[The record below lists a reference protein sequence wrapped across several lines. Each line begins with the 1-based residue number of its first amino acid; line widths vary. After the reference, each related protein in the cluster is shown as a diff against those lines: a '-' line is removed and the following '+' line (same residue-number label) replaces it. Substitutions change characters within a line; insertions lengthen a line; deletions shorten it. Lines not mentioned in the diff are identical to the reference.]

1 MYTIRPALEQ
11 DQAAIRSLIRKVGI
25 NPLGIRWQRFLIAV
39 NGADALIG
47 CGQVKTHGDGSLELA
62 SIAVKEAWR
71 EQGVGAAIIRDLQA
85 AHRSTLWLTCRTEL
99 KPFYEASGFT
109 EIPDLDR
116 MPPYF
121 RRVKRFAKLYK
132 TLTRKKIGL
141 AVMAYDGPSQAA

>member
-1 MYTIRPALEQ
+1 MYTIRPALEH
-11 DQAAIRSLIRKVGI
+11 DQAEIRALIRKVGI

-39 NGADALIG
+39 NGADALIA
-47 CGQVKTHGDGSLELA
+47 CGQIRTHGDGSLELA
-62 SIAVKEAWR
+62 SIAVRAAWR
-71 EQGVGAAIIRDLQA
+71 GQGIGTAIIRDLKA

-121 RRVKRFAKLYK
+121 RRVMRFAKLYQRV
-132 TLTRKKIGL
+132 TRRKVGL
-141 AVMAYDGPSQAA
+141 AVMAYDRPSHAA